1 MPRSGHRTTQ
11 ATQTAQRRSSSRTR
25 HANNDGLIPV
35 LARKVREV
43 EAKVGDGKKLGPTN
57 RTKYQVIAFL
67 MREERA
73 RAKTDP
79 TLTDAGRAEQL
90 KRLDGIA
97 TILAKTAAR
106 DTSLIALLESGS
118 APSETAQKL
127 RRDWLLES
135 GTELSPDDLI
145 ITSERPQPKQ
155 ESVVPPELAEK
166 QVIPQSVKARQL
178 SNPFLAPDFSRA
190 ASSTPAP
197 RRRLDSWELLGP
209 LFKSFEYGSGG
220 QAASMELPPAP
231 AIDRYSPHGMELMKH
246 QAQLVESVRLGHR
259 SFLLAD
265 EPGLGK
271 TAQSVLAASVAGAY
285 PLLAVVPNVVKMNWA
300 REVERWTP
308 HRRATVI
315 HGDGE
320 GLDAFADI
328 VIVNYEVLDRHLA
341 WLSKLGFKGMVV
353 DEAHFIKNLHS
364 QRSKYVL
371 GLAEA
376 IRASAPAGNPLL
388 MALTGTPLIN
398 DIDDFR
404 AIWQLL
410 GWIDGTKP
418 TRGLM
423 EKLEE
428 TELTPADLGFY
439 SAARSAVIDMG
450 IVRRRKLDVAA
461 DLPSRR
467 VVDLPVELD
476 DELGRSIRDSERKL
490 AERLVA
496 RYKRAAASGV
506 HESFDGDSDAR
517 REQLI
522 RMVAHAELEES
533 KSAKTGENVF
543 TMVRKI
549 GQAKAHLASDY
560 AAQLARSVGK
570 VVFFAKHIDVM
581 DAAEE
586 AFAARDLRTISIRGD
601 QTAIARQKEI
611 DAFNNDPDVAVAV
624 CSLTAAGVGLNL
636 QAASNVVLAE
646 LSWTAAEQTQ
656 AIDRVHRIGQEEP
669 VTAWRIIAAQ
679 TIDAKIAEL
688 IDSKQGLAARA
699 LDGSDVEPGSAD
711 SVQLDALIG
720 LLSDALGVGR

>member
-1 MPRSGHRTTQ
+1 MPRSGDRS
-11 ATQTAQRRSSSRTR
+11 TQTQSRSSNRSR

-35 LARKVREV
+35 LARRVREV
-43 EAKVGDGKKLGPTN
+43 EAKAADGKKLGPTN
-57 RTKYQVIAFL
+57 RTKFQVIALL

-73 RAKTDP
+73 RAKADHD
-79 TLTDAGRAEQL
+79 LTDAARLEQL

-106 DTSLIALLESGS
+106 DTSLIALLESTASPS
-118 APSETAQKL
+118 ASAQKM

-135 GTELSPDDLI
+135 GTQLSPDDLI
-145 ITSERPQPKQ
+145 ITTEAPKVKQ
-155 ESVVPPELAEK
+155 ETVVPPELADR
-166 QVIPQSVKARQL
+166 QVIPQSVRARVM
-178 SNPFLAPDFSRA
+178 SNPFLAPDFSHISETA
-190 ASSTPAP
+190 AHP

-209 LFKSFEYGSGG
+209 LFKSFESGSGG
-220 QAASMELPPAP
+220 QAASMDLPPAP
-231 AIDRYSPHGMELMKH
+231 AVDRYSPRGMELMKH
-246 QAQLVESVRLGHR
+246 QARVIESVRLGHR

-300 REVERWTP
+300 REVELWTP
-308 HRRATVI
+308 QRRATVI
-315 HGDGE
+315 HGDGQ
-320 GLDAFADI
+320 GLDAFADV
-328 VIVNYEVLDRHLA
+328 VIVNYEVLDRHLS
-341 WLSKLGFKGMVV
+341 WLSRLGFRGMVV

-371 GLAEA
+371 GLADA
-376 IRASAPAGNPLL
+376 IRHTAPAGDPLL

-404 AIWQLL
+404 AIWQFL
-410 GWIDGTKP
+410 GWIDGNKP
-418 TRGLM
+418 TAELM

-428 TELTPADLGFY
+428 TGLTPADAAFY
-439 SAARSAVIDMG
+439 PEARAAVIDMG
-450 IVRRRKLDVAA
+450 IVRRRKLDVAS

-476 DELGRSIRDSERKL
+476 DDLGRSIREAEREL
-490 AERLVA
+490 AARLVA
-496 RYKRAAASGV
+496 RFRRASAAGIGSAF
-506 HESFDGDSDAR
+506 EGDADAHR
-517 REQLI
+517 AHLI

-533 KSAKTGENVF
+533 KGTTNGENVF

-549 GQAKAHLASDY
+549 GQAKAGLASDY

-581 DAAEE
+581 DAAEDL
-586 AFAARDLRTISIRGD
+586 FAARDLRSISIRGD
-601 QTAIARQKEI
+601 QTALARQKEI
-611 DAFNNDPDVAVAV
+611 DAFNNDPSVSVAV

-679 TIDAKIAEL
+679 TIDSKIAEL
-688 IDSKQGLAARA
+688 IDAKQGLAARA

-711 SVQLDALIG
+711 SVQLDALIA
-720 LLSDALGVGR
+720 LLTDALGAVA

>member
-1 MPRSGHRTTQ
+1 MPNTGDRTAQASRRSG
-11 ATQTAQRRSSSRTR
+11 SR
-25 HANNDGLIPV
+25 HSNNDGLIPV
-35 LARKVREV
+35 LARRVREV
-43 EAKVGDGKKLGPTN
+43 ESKATTGKKLGPTN
-57 RTKYQVIAFL
+57 RTKFQVIALL
-67 MREERA
+67 MREERG
-73 RAKTDP
+73 RAKSDP
-79 TLTDAGRAEQL
+79 ALSDSARAEQL

-106 DTSLIALLESGS
+106 DTSLIALLEST
-118 APSETAQKL
+118 APPSPAAQKM

-135 GTELSPDDLI
+135 GAELEPDDLI
-145 ITSERPQPKQ
+145 ITTEAPKPKQ
-155 ESVVPPELAEK
+155 EVLLSPELAQK
-166 QVIPQSVKARQL
+166 QVIPQSVRARQL
-178 SNPFLAPDFSRA
+178 SNPFLAPDFALAGHA
-190 ASSTPAP
+190 APAP

-231 AIDRYSPHGMELMKH
+231 KIDRYSPTGMELMKH
-246 QAQLVESVRLGHR
+246 QARFVESVRQGHR

-271 TAQSVLAASVAGAY
+271 TAQSVLAASVAAAY

-300 REVERWTP
+300 REVALWTP

-320 GLDAFADI
+320 GLDAFADV

-341 WLSKLGFKGMVV
+341 WLSELGFRGMVV

-364 QRSKYVL
+364 QRSRYVL
-371 GLAEA
+371 SLADA
-376 IRASAPAGNPLL
+376 IRHTVADPL
-388 MALTGTPLIN
+388 MIALTGTPLIN

-404 AIWQLL
+404 AIWQFL
-410 GWIDGTKP
+410 GWIDGAKP
-418 TRGLM
+418 TAELM
-423 EKLEE
+423 ERLDE
-428 TELTPADLGFY
+428 TGLTPADPGFY
-439 SAARSAVIDMG
+439 TAARESVIDMG
-450 IVRRRKLDVAA
+450 IVRRKKIDVAA

-476 DELGRSIRDSERKL
+476 DELGRSIKA
-490 AERLVA
+490 AERELAARLVQ
-496 RYKRAAASGV
+496 RYRRAETAGVGESVSG
-506 HESFDGDSDAR
+506 DADER
-517 REQLI
+517 REHLI

-533 KSAKTGENVF
+533 KGAKTGENVF

-549 GQAKAHLASDY
+549 GQAKAALAADY

-581 DAAEE
+581 DQAEE
-586 AFAARDLRTISIRGD
+586 AFASLQLRSVSIRGD
-601 QTAIARQKEI
+601 QTALARQREI
-611 DAFNNDPDVAVAV
+611 DAFNNDPGVSVAV

-688 IDSKQGLAARA
+688 IDSKQSLALRA
-699 LDGSDVEPGSAD
+699 LDGVDVEPGSAD
-711 SVQLDALIG
+711 SVQLDALIS
-720 LLSDALGVGR
+720 LLRDALNG

>member
-1 MPRSGHRTTQ
+1 MSRSGQRTSSTRPQ
-11 ATQTAQRRSSSRTR
+11 QRRNR

-43 EAKVGDGKKLGPTN
+43 EAKAADGKKLGPTN
-57 RTKYQVIAFL
+57 RTKFQVIAFL

-73 RAKTDP
+73 RAKSDP
-79 TLTDAGRAEQL
+79 ELSDAARAEQL

-106 DTSLIALLESGS
+106 DTSLISLLESES
-118 APSETAQKL
+118 PPTATAQKI

-145 ITSERPQPKQ
+145 ITVERPAAKQ
-155 ESVVPPELAEK
+155 ESLLPPELAEK
-166 QVIPQSVKARQL
+166 QVIPPSVRARQL
-178 SNPFLAPDFSRA
+178 SNPFLAPDFSRVGA
-190 ASSTPAP
+190 AQPAP

-209 LFKSFEYGSGG
+209 LFKSFEYGAGG
-220 QAASMELPPAP
+220 QAASMDLPPAP
-231 AIDRYSPHGMELMKH
+231 AIDRYSPPGMELMQH
-246 QAQLVESVRLGHR
+246 QARFIESVRLGHR
-259 SFLLAD
+259 RFLLAD

-320 GLDAFADI
+320 GLDAFADV

-341 WLSKLGFKGMVV
+341 WLSTLGFKGMVV

-371 GLAEA
+371 GLADA
-376 IRASAPAGNPLL
+376 IRGAGDPLL

-398 DIDDFR
+398 DIDDFK
-404 AIWQLL
+404 AIWQFL
-410 GWIDGTKP
+410 GWIDGNKP
-418 TRGLM
+418 APELM

-428 TELTPADLGFY
+428 TGLTPADFGFY
-439 SAARSAVIDMG
+439 AAARESVIDMG
-450 IVRRRKLDVAA
+450 IVRRRKIDVAA

-476 DELGRSIRDSERKL
+476 DDLGRSIRQAEQEL
-490 AERLVA
+490 AARLVA
-496 RYKRAAASGV
+496 RFRRASAAGRPD
-506 HESFDGDSDAR
+506 SFEGDDDAHR
-517 REQLI
+517 THLI
-522 RMVAHAELEES
+522 RLVAQSELEES
-533 KSAKTGENVF
+533 KSAKSGENVF

-549 GQAKAHLASDY
+549 GQAKAGLASDY

-586 AFAARDLRTISIRGD
+586 VFAARDLKTISIRGD

-611 DAFNNDPDVAVAV
+611 DAFNNDPEVAVAV

-669 VTAWRIIAAQ
+669 VTAWRIVAAQ
-679 TIDAKIAEL
+679 TIDSKIAEL

-699 LDGSDVEPGSAD
+699 LDGADVEPGSAD
-711 SVQLDALIG
+711 SVQLDALIH
-720 LLSDALGVGR
+720 LLRDALE